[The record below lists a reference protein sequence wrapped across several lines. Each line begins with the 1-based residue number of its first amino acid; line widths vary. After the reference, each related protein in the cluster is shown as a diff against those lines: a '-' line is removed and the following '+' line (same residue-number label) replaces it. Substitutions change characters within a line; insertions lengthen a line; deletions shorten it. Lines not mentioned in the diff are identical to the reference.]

1 MPHEI
6 YEVNDDG
13 SITIA
18 VHAQP
23 GAGRSQI
30 TGRHGDAVKIRV
42 AAPPE
47 AGRAN
52 DALVKLLAEGLGV
65 APSEVSLLSGESSR
79 SKRFRVGGID
89 PDDVPKAV
97 ERLLSPGDAPSSSAG
112 WRERRR
118 SV

>member
-1 MPHEI
+1 MRHEV

-13 SITIA
+13 SITLA

-23 GAGRSQI
+23 GAGRSQV

-47 AGRAN
+47 GGRAN
-52 DALVKLLAEGLGV
+52 DALVKLLAELLGV
-65 APSEVSLLSGESSR
+65 SARDVTLVSGESSR
-79 SKRFRVGGID
+79 TKRFRVTGID
-89 PDDVPKAV
+89 HDEIPKAID
-97 ERLLSPGDAPSSSAG
+97 RLLSPGDVPSSSAG